1 MQELYASEAHLQKK
15 VCQYLDIVLPDFSIY
30 HHSANEGRGNKV
42 QFYMKLYLMGFKS
55 GWPDLEIFVPDC
67 KPIFLELK
75 RPGNYATP
83 KQKAIHKLLE
93 YAGTHVFICKS
104 LQDVY
109 QSLVNIVPLKKHQAA
124 TSMILHEQTL
134 EADIKKMKRLKKEGA
149 KK

>member
-1 MQELYASEAHLQKK
+1 MAWFRNICTWLQT
-15 VCQYLDIVLPDFSIY
+15 Y
-30 HHSANEGRGNKV
+30 
-42 QFYMKLYLMGFKS
+42 
-55 GWPDLEIFVPDC
+55 
-67 KPIFLELK
+67 FLELK

-124 TSMILHEQTL
+124 TNMILHEQTL
-134 EADIKKMKRLKKEGA
+134 EADIKKMKRLKKERVKNNVSCNFIIGVWFTRRMF
-149 KK
+149 